1 VYVRTVGERELNF
14 AVSGKLWNRSLV
26 MRDRE
31 TGTLWSHLLG
41 EAMEGELKGTKLE
54 MISSQM
60 TDWRTWREQQPETT
74 VVNLSRTS
82 KEYRRDFY
90 RDPSLFVLGL
100 RVGMKTKAWAFDEL
114 VKKRVVNDQVGD
126 LPVVIFF
133 DQESLTAQVFER
145 RIDEQELRFRAVDER
160 IVDLTHG
167 SLWDG
172 LKGKALNGPAEGKNL
187 VSLPGIVSGLTP
199 WVTFHPETEGLSME
213 AIEHA
218 KENSFLR
225 RSGRRGNR
233 RK

>member
-1 VYVRTVGERELNF
+1 
-14 AVSGKLWNRSLV
+14 

-54 MISSQM
+54 MVSSQM
-60 TDWRTWREQQPETT
+60 TDWKTWREQQPETT

-82 KEYRRDFY
+82 KEYRNDFY

-100 RVGMKTKAWAFDEL
+100 RVGLKTKAWPFDEL
-114 VKKRVVNDQVGD
+114 LKNWVINDQLAD
-126 LPVVIFF
+126 LPVAIFF
-133 DQESLTAQVFER
+133 DPESLTAQVFER
-145 RIDEQELRFRAVDER
+145 RVDGEEIRFRAVDER

-172 LKGKALNGPAEGKNL
+172 LKGKALNGPVEGKGL
-187 VSLPGIVSGLTP
+187 VALPGIVSGLVP
-199 WVTFHPETEGLSME
+199 WVTFYPDTEGLSAA

-218 KENSFLR
+218 KQSSFLR
-225 RSGRRGNR
+225 RGGRRGGR
-233 RK
+233 RP

>member
-1 VYVRTVGERELNF
+1 VYVRTVGERDLNF

-41 EAMEGELKGTKLE
+41 EAMEGELKGARLE

-60 TDWRTWREQQPETT
+60 TDWKTWREQEPDTT

-82 KEYRRDFY
+82 KEYRKDFY

-100 RVGMKTKAWAFDEL
+100 RVGMKTKAWPFDEL

-133 DQESLTAQVFER
+133 DRESLTAQVFER
-145 RIDEQELRFRAVDER
+145 RVDGQEIRFRAVDER

-172 LKGKALNGPAEGKNL
+172 LKGKAMNGPAEGKRL
-187 VSLPGIVSGLTP
+187 VALPGIVSGLVP
-199 WVTFHPETEGLSME
+199 WVTFHPDTEGLSVE
-213 AIEHA
+213 AIKHA
-218 KENSFLR
+218 RENSFLR
-225 RSGRRGNR
+225 RGGRRGTR
-233 RK
+233 RQ